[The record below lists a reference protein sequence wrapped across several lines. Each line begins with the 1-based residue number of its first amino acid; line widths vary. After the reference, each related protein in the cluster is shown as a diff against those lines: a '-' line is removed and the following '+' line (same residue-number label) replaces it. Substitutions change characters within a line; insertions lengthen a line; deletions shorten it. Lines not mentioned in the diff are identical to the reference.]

1 MSLSIEKGHI
11 LGLIGPNGSGKT
23 TLLNIVSGLYTA
35 DAGRIR
41 LGRSG
46 CIQQRF
52 SSRVGITDDPVF
64 VSRDS
69 RLREIKAA
77 QTRSSAHVKILALAG
92 DHLVIRKLYDSV
104 RVQAFE
110 PDESNILVAIAAEAR
125 RTTGPGLRQTGEIFS
140 RCIR

>member
-1 MSLSIEKGHI
+1 M
-11 LGLIGPNGSGKT
+11 
-23 TLLNIVSGLYTA
+23 
-35 DAGRIR
+35 
-41 LGRSG
+41 
-46 CIQQRF
+46 
-52 SSRVGITDDPVF
+52 
-64 VSRDS
+64 
-69 RLREIKAA
+69 
-77 QTRSSAHVKILALAG
+77 KILALAG